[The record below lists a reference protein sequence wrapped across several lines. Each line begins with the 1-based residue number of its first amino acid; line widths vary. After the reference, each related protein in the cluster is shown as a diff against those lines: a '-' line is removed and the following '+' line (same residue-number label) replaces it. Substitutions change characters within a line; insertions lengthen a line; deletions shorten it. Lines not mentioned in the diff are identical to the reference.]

1 VGQPSLYA
9 TFTFYIQIPR
19 ANKRPSRSTEE
30 LFHAS
35 GMLLFLSK
43 YHEPATVKIH
53 QQQKIYKKQFYI
65 IDPYSKINQVNFT
78 FLFSTYLV
86 IKHCVDDF

>member
-1 VGQPSLYA
+1 MYA

-35 GMLLFLSK
+35 GMLLFLLK
-43 YHEPATVKIH
+43 YHEPATVRSPLTCTSTTKY
-53 QQQKIYKKQFYI
+53 IYNNFAPLRHIFKNKLGQFI
-65 IDPYSKINQVNFT
+65 F
-78 FLFSTYLV
+78 YLPCH
-86 IKHCVDDF
+86 KHCVDDF